1 MRKKYPLQ
9 WSCPACGPLDEAEMA
24 ERLCAEH
31 DVQLYVTELEEMASR
46 RELDL
51 DCLLPEKLEA
61 LVHLAEERLSPT
73 HFLVVRVLLLKV
85 TICASRAAMM
95 HQVMNAGLPPPSI
108 RTQCCLFGVC
118 VGGVGYLSI
127 PVSSFSIPVSQH
139 PRQAKLWR
147 ARSRLYLSRFF
158 K

>member
-73 HFLVVRVLLLKV
+73 HFLVVRVLPL
-85 TICASRAAMM
+85 CRYES
-95 HQVMNAGLPPPSI
+95 
-108 RTQCCLFGVC
+108 
-118 VGGVGYLSI
+118 
-127 PVSSFSIPVSQH
+127 
-139 PRQAKLWR
+139 
-147 ARSRLYLSRFF
+147 
-158 K
+158 